1 MHLQPETPLSA
12 FLSSISREYSSL
24 KSLADRAVSQ
34 LPADE
39 LFFRKPGAESN
50 SIAVIMK
57 HVGGNLR
64 SRWTDFLTTDG
75 EKESRD
81 RDSEFV
87 IAPHE
92 DRRAIVS
99 VWEQGW
105 KCLFEAISSLSAEDL
120 QKQVTIRGEKLSVID
135 ALHRNLAHT
144 AYHSGQIVYLSKM
157 FVDQGWTWL
166 TIAPGTSAEY
176 NQKVWVKSDK
186 DFKR

>member
-1 MHLQPETPLSA
+1 MPLHTETLLA
-12 FLSSISREYSSL
+12 TVLSSIACEYSSL
-24 KSLADRAVSQ
+24 KSLSDRAVSQ
-34 LPADE
+34 LRADE
-39 LFFRKPGAESN
+39 LFFKKPGTESN

-92 DRRAIVS
+92 DRAAIVS
-99 VWEQGW
+99 VWEEGW
-105 KCLFEAISSLSAEDL
+105 KCLFQTLSSLSAEDL
-120 QKQVTIRGEKLSVID
+120 QKQVTIRGEKLSVVD

-144 AYHSGQIVYLSKM
+144 AYHSGQIVYLSRM
-157 FVDQGWTWL
+157 FVEQGWAWL

-176 NQKVWVKSDK
+176 NQKIWVKSDK
-186 DFKR
+186 ESKR

>member
-1 MHLQPETPLSA
+1 MHVHTETLLA
-12 FLSSISREYSSL
+12 TFLSSISREYSSL

-34 LPADE
+34 LPAEE
-39 LFFRKPGAESN
+39 LFFRKPAAESN

-92 DRRAIVS
+92 DRAAIVS
-99 VWEQGW
+99 VWEEGW
-105 KCLFEAISSLSAEDL
+105 KCLFQALANLSAEDL

-157 FVDQGWTWL
+157 FVEQGWTWL

-176 NQKVWVKSDK
+176 NQQVWAKTDK
-186 DFKR
+186 DSGR